1 MVMVLLL
8 AAAGPSAL
16 RRYWWWRESNPI
28 RRGSEIAARVGC
40 LSCHGPEGTRGL
52 RDPATG
58 RAVPT
63 WDGGVPMM
71 YVDGPDEVR
80 EFILE
85 GVSKRRAASASASAE
100 RARSAIVMPA
110 YRDLLDDEEVEEV
123 VAYFMAAARMATIEG
138 ESASRG
144 RDLVEEHG
152 CEACHG
158 LGGAGG
164 VRNPG
169 SLKGYVP
176 GWLGTDFEDLVR
188 SEDEL
193 REWILGG
200 GITRLSDDRL
210 ARFFLR
216 RQRLRMPPYRESLSD
231 ENLEDMIAYIS
242 WLRAGR

>member
-1 MVMVLLL
+1 MALLL
-8 AAAGPSAL
+8 AIAGPSAL
-16 RRYWWWRESNPI
+16 RQYWWWRESNPI
-28 RRGSEIAARVGC
+28 RRGSEIAASVGC

-58 RAVPT
+58 RNVPT

-80 EFILE
+80 QYVLE
-85 GVSKRRAASASASAE
+85 GVSERRAASASASAE
-100 RARSAIVMPA
+100 RAASAIVMPA
-110 YRDLLDDEEVEEV
+110 YRDVLDQEEVEDV
-123 VAYFMAAARMATIEG
+123 VAYFMAAARMATIEDG
-138 ESASRG
+138 PASRG
-144 RDLVEEHG
+144 RDLVVEHG

-169 SLKGYVP
+169 SLKGYIP
-176 GWLGTDFEDLVR
+176 GWLGADFEDLVS

-193 REWILGG
+193 REWILEG
-200 GITRLSDDRL
+200 GIGRLRDDRL

-216 RQRLRMPPYRESLSD
+216 RQRLQMPPYRASLSE
-231 ENLEDMIAYIS
+231 ENLEDMIAYIA
-242 WLRAGR
+242 WLRMAR